1 MVHLF
6 IAEDTKLIKQFLKHF
21 VEEHASEVIRSTDNN
36 KTVDEFKQDS
46 SKVTFLDIQL
56 PDKTGLDSVY
66 DIISS
71 IPEARIDVYKTDL
84 KDHVNTP
91 HAGQAEVV
99 METLKPVQQTVIRK
113 SDVDK
118 ILEMGIGSAIKST
131 AQMLNKDLKFNI
143 IQENI
148 VKKNNISQ
156 VVPRTCLGVFYKIGG
171 DIDGGTALIFPL
183 HDILSMV
190 SVFQIDFTVKEGTTQ
205 NIINEL
211 GNIFINNILSITD
224 EQIHKKFSLGVPSPV
239 NGDNL
244 EQQLLDVGKEKDD
257 CIVLKFEFL
266 VDNKNI
272 ESYFVLSI
280 GRIIS

>member
-6 IAEDTKLIKQFLKHF
+6 VAEDTKLIKKFLKYF
-21 VEEHASEVIRSTDNN
+21 IEEHASEVIRSTDNCG
-36 KTVDEFKQDS
+36 TVDEFRQDS

-56 PDKTGLDSVY
+56 PDETGLDSVY
-66 DIISS
+66 DIVNS

-84 KDHVNTP
+84 KDHVNTS
-91 HAGQAEVV
+91 HTEQAEVI
-99 METLKPVQQTVIRK
+99 EKAQKPVQQTVIRK

-118 ILEMGIGSAIKST
+118 ILEMGIESAIKST
-131 AQMLNKDLKFNI
+131 TQMLNKDLKFNI
-143 IQENI
+143 IQENV

-171 DIDGGTALIFPL
+171 DIDGGTSLIFPL
-183 HDILSMV
+183 HDVLSMV
-190 SVFQIDFTVKEGTTQ
+190 SVFQIDFTVEEGTTQ

-211 GNIFINNILSITD
+211 GNIFINNILSIID
-224 EQIHKKFSLGVPSPV
+224 EQIRKKSSLGVPIPV

-257 CIVLKFEFL
+257 CMVLKFEFL
-266 VDNKNI
+266 VDNQNI
-272 ESYFVLSI
+272 ESFLVLSI